1 MAKKK
6 KRKVPNLN
14 SSSMADVSFLLLT
27 FFLMTSSMDTDSGL
41 ARRLPPPP
49 QSEEQLQKMDV
60 QRRNLMVVLV
70 NYQNQIMVRTQ
81 AGDEWYNNI
90 AEMEGRGGKVRLKD
104 KVKEFVLN
112 PNNRPDL
119 PELIEEDF
127 GPPIGKVL
135 VTSDHVISLQN
146 DATTSYKA
154 YIAVQN
160 ELVKAYNELREEAA
174 KKYFGKSYKELLP
187 EQQEQINKMYPQRIS
202 EAEPKD
208 YKVGGGE
215 K

>member
-1 MAKKK
+1 MGKKR

-14 SSSMADVSFLLLT
+14 ASSMADISFLLLI
-27 FFLMTSSMDTDSGL
+27 FFLVTSSMDTDSGL

-81 AGDEWYNNI
+81 SGDEWYNNI
-90 AEMEGRGGKVRLKD
+90 DELQGKGGKVPLKE

-112 PNNRPDL
+112 ANNRSDL
-119 PELIEEDF
+119 PELVEENF

-135 VTSDHVISLQN
+135 VTRDHVISLQN

-160 ELVKAYNELREEAA
+160 ELVKAYNELRDAA
-174 KKYFGKSYKELLP
+174 ARKYFGKAYNELLP
-187 EQQEQINKMYPQRIS
+187 DQQEQINKVYPQRIS

-208 YKVGGGE
+208 YTKGGGR
-215 K
+215 